1 MRITVLGKTG
11 CGKCESAKQKLEI
24 MGFKYSYIAMDNA
37 ENWREN
43 GAVDALAATAFAS
56 LDFTHPPIIVIDNI
70 AYEYSKAMKVLK
82 GMK

>member
-1 MRITVLGKTG
+1 
-11 CGKCESAKQKLEI
+11 
-24 MGFKYSYIAMDNA
+24 MGFEYEYIALDDN

-43 GAVDALAATAFAS
+43 GSVEAMAATALAG
-56 LDFTHPPIIVIDNI
+56 LDFTHPPIIVINGD